1 MKIRVLALVGLFLMS
16 VNAWGDPTSFD
27 RGLDA
32 VRDGYYAQ
40 AAELFAPLAR
50 EGVAN
55 AEFGLGL
62 LYHSGSGVVQ
72 DEDMAVWLYHEAAKH
87 GSTLAQ
93 EYLIVGYQEG
103 WFGLKK
109 NAEKAKYWHTQHA
122 RQTR

>member
-1 MKIRVLALVGLFLMS
+1 MKIRVIAWCSLMLTS
-16 VNAWGDPTSFD
+16 INASGDPISYD

-32 VRDGYYAQ
+32 IRDGDYKQ
-40 AAELFAPLAR
+40 AAEVLAPLAR
-50 EGVAN
+50 DGMAN

-62 LYHSGSGVVQ
+62 LYHSGSGVIQ

-109 NAEKAKYWHTQHA
+109 SAEKAKYWRNQLA